1 MFTVT
6 VTETHA
12 ETDTIKVLRLVR
24 SDGAALAP
32 YPAGAHIDVTGP
44 TGITRPYSLCGPPED
59 TGAYT
64 IAVKREENSRGGS
77 QALHDKVEPS
87 TELTIGAPRRLFGL
101 APQAREHHLV
111 AAGIGITPLLAMAY
125 ELHARKAE
133 FRLHY
138 VARSRAEAAFAGL
151 LEKSAFADR
160 VVRHFGAGRQAVA
173 RELTGALAGL
183 PADAHVYACGPE
195 TFMAQVRA
203 LAARGLPE
211 EQIHSEPFRV
221 GTSAG
226 GGADN
231 GADDGFEVELDTG
244 EVYTVPPGKSIADVL
259 EENGV
264 PLETSCREGIC
275 GTCVLRV
282 VEGEPDHRDH
292 CLSAKEKAAGDQIA
306 ACVSRARSPRLVVE
320 LW

>member
-12 ETDTIKVLRLVR
+12 ETDSIKVLRLAR
-24 SDGAALAP
+24 ADGAALAP
-32 YPAGAHIDVTGP
+32 YEAGAHIDVTGP
-44 TGITRPYSLCGPPED
+44 TGITRPYSLCGPPGD

-77 QALHDKVEPS
+77 QALHDKAELG
-87 TELTIGAPRRLFGL
+87 TELTIGEPRRMFGL
-101 APQAREHHLV
+101 APGAGEHHLV

-125 ELHARKAE
+125 ELHAHGAE

-138 VARSRAEAAFAGL
+138 VARGRAEAAFAGL
-151 LEKSAFADR
+151 LEESAFADH
-160 VVRHFGAGRQAVA
+160 VVCHFGIGRRAA
-173 RELTGALAGL
+173 ADALAKALAGL
-183 PADAHVYACGPE
+183 SRDAHVYTCGPQD
-195 TFMAQVRA
+195 FMKLVGE
-203 LAARGLPE
+203 LAARRLPE
-211 EQIHSEPFRV
+211 DHIHSEPFH
-221 GTSAG
+221 
-226 GGADN
+226 ADPA
-231 GADDGFEVELDTG
+231 ADTAADGGFELELDTG
-244 EVYTVPPGKSIADVL
+244 EVFTVPPGRSIAEVL
-259 EENGV
+259 EDNGV

-282 VEGEPDHRDH
+282 LEGEPDHRDH

-306 ACVSRARSPRLVVE
+306 ACVSRATTPRLVVE

>member
-1 MFTVT
+1 MFPVT
-6 VTETHA
+6 VTDTHD

-44 TGITRPYSLCGPPED
+44 TGITRPYSLCGPPDD

-64 IAVKREENSRGGS
+64 IAVKREANSRGGS
-77 QALHDKVEPS
+77 QALHDKTEPG
-87 TELTIGAPRRLFGL
+87 TPLTVGAPRQLFGL
-101 APQAREHHLV
+101 ARDAVEHRLV

-125 ELHARKAE
+125 ELHGRGAE

-138 VARSRAEAAFAGL
+138 VARSRAEAAFGGL
-151 LEKSAFADR
+151 LERSGFADR
-160 VVRHFGAGRQAVA
+160 TVFHFGLGRAAAGEALA
-173 RELTGALAGL
+173 AALAGL
-183 PADAHVYACGPE
+183 PAGAHVYTCGPQS
-195 TFMAQVRA
+195 FMDRVTA
-203 LAARGLPE
+203 LAARSVPG
-211 EQIHSEPFRV
+211 EQIHSELFQADEP
-221 GTSAG
+221 SDAG
-226 GGADN
+226 EVFD
-231 GADDGFEVELDTG
+231 VELDTG
-244 EVYTVPPGKSIADVL
+244 EVYAVPSGKSIAEVL

-292 CLSAKEKAAGDQIA
+292 CLTAKEKAAGDQIA
-306 ACVSRARSPRLVVE
+306 ACVSRAKSSRLVVE

>member
-24 SDGAALAP
+24 PDGAPLAP

-44 TGITRPYSLCGPPED
+44 TGINRPYSLCGPPDD

-64 IAVKREENSRGGS
+64 IAVKREEHSRGGS
-77 QALHDKVEPS
+77 QALHDKVERG
-87 TELTIGAPRRLFGL
+87 TELTISAPRRLFGP
-101 APQAREHHLV
+101 APQAGEHHLV

-125 ELHARKAE
+125 ELHAREAE

-151 LEKSAFADR
+151 LEESAFADR
-160 VVRHFGAGRQAVA
+160 VVRHFGAGRQTVA
-173 RELTGALAGL
+173 HELTRALAGL
-183 PADAHVYACGPE
+183 PAHAHVYTCGPQG
-195 TFMAQVRA
+195 FMAQVRA
-203 LAARGLPE
+203 LAARSLPE
-211 EQIHSEPFRV
+211 EQIHSEPFQAA
-221 GTSAG
+221 TP
-226 GGADN
+226 ADT

-244 EVYTVPPGKSIADVL
+244 EVFTVPPGKSIADVL

-275 GTCVLRV
+275 GTC
-282 VEGEPDHRDH
+282 
-292 CLSAKEKAAGDQIA
+292 
-306 ACVSRARSPRLVVE
+306 
-320 LW
+320 

>member
-6 VTETHA
+6 VTETHV
-12 ETDTIKVLRLVR
+12 ETDTVKVLRLVR
-24 SDGAALAP
+24 SDGATLAP

-44 TGITRPYSLCGPPED
+44 TGITRPYSLCGPPDD

-64 IAVKREENSRGGS
+64 IAVKREQNSRGGS
-77 QALHDKVEPS
+77 QALHDKAERG
-87 TELTIGAPRRLFGL
+87 TELTIGTPRRLFGL
-101 APQAREHHLV
+101 APEAGEHHLV

-125 ELHARKAE
+125 ELHARGAE

-138 VARSRAEAAFAGL
+138 VARRRAEAAFAGL

-160 VVRHFGAGRQAVA
+160 VVSHFGAGRQAVA
-173 RELTGALAGL
+173 RELAAALAGL
-183 PADAHVYACGPE
+183 PADAHVYTCGPQS
-195 TFMAQVRA
+195 FMARVRD
-203 LAARGLPE
+203 LAALGLPE
-211 EQIHSEPFRV
+211 ERIHSEAFQA
-221 GTSAG
+221 GTPADTGAG
-226 GGADN
+226 
-231 GADDGFEVELDTG
+231 DGFEVELDTG
-244 EVYTVPPGKSIADVL
+244 EVFTVPPGKSIADVL

-282 VEGEPDHRDH
+282 LEGEPDHRDH

-306 ACVSRARSPRLVVE
+306 ACVSRATSPRLVVE

>member
-6 VTETHA
+6 VTDIHD

-24 SDGAALAP
+24 TDGVALAP

-44 TGITRPYSLCGPPED
+44 TGITRPYSLCGPPHD

-64 IAVKREENSRGGS
+64 IAVKREADSRGGS
-77 QALHDKVEPS
+77 QALHDKAEPG
-87 TELTIGAPRRLFGL
+87 TELTVGAPRELFGL
-101 APQAREHHLV
+101 ATDGARHHLV

-125 ELHARKAE
+125 ELHGRAAE
-133 FRLHY
+133 FTLHY

-151 LEKSAFADR
+151 LEESPFADR
-160 VVRHFGAGRQAVA
+160 VVRHFGLGRQASGDALAAV
-173 RELTGALAGL
+173 LTGLGK
-183 PADAHVYACGPE
+183 DSHVYTCGPHD
-195 TFMAQVRA
+195 FMAYVRE
-203 LAARGLPE
+203 LAARGGLPE
-211 EQIHSEPFRV
+211 ERIHSELFQADSPQDTAAD
-221 GTSAG
+221 TS
-226 GGADN
+226 
-231 GADDGFEVELDTG
+231 FEVELDSG
-244 EVYTVPPGKSIADVL
+244 EVYPVPPGRSIAEVL

-264 PLETSCREGIC
+264 PLDTSCREGIC

-282 VEGEPDHRDH
+282 IEGEPDHRDH

>member
-1 MFTVT
+1 MFPVT
-6 VTETHA
+6 VTDTVD

-24 SDGAALAP
+24 TDGAPLAP
-32 YPAGAHIDVTGP
+32 YAAGAHIDVTGP

-64 IAVKREENSRGGS
+64 IAVKREADSRGGS
-77 QALHDKVEPS
+77 QALYDKTAPG
-87 TELTIGAPRRLFGL
+87 TELTIGTPRQLFGL
-101 APQAREHHLV
+101 APDAVEHHLV

-125 ELHARKAE
+125 ELHSRSAE
-133 FRLHY
+133 FTLHY

-151 LEKSAFADR
+151 LTRSGFTDR
-160 VVRHFGAGRQAVA
+160 VVCHFGLGRDAAGEALTAQ
-173 RELTGALAGL
+173 LTGL
-183 PADAHVYACGPE
+183 PTGAHVYTCGPQS
-195 TFMAQVRA
+195 FMDCVTA
-203 LAARGLPE
+203 LAAHSLPE
-211 EQIHSEPFRV
+211 EQIHSELFQ
-221 GTSAG
+221 AG
-226 GGADN
+226 EPSDAGEA
-231 GADDGFEVELDTG
+231 FEVELDTG
-244 EVYTVPPGKSIADVL
+244 EVYAVPPGKSIAEVL

-282 VEGEPDHRDH
+282 IEGEPDHRDH

-306 ACVSRARSPRLVVE
+306 ACVSRAKSSRLVVE

>member
-12 ETDTIKVLRLVR
+12 ETDTIKVLRIIR
-24 SDGAALAP
+24 PDGAPLAP

-44 TGITRPYSLCGPPED
+44 TGITRPYSLCGPPD
-59 TGAYT
+59 GTGAYT

-77 QALHDKVEPS
+77 QALHDKVERG

-101 APQAREHHLV
+101 APRAGEHHLV

-125 ELHARKAE
+125 ELHAREAE

-151 LEKSAFADR
+151 LEESAFADR
-160 VVRHFGAGRQAVA
+160 VVRHFGAGRQTVA
-173 RELTGALAGL
+173 RELTRALAGL
-183 PADAHVYACGPE
+183 PAHAHVYTCGPQG
-195 TFMAQVRA
+195 FMAQVRE
-203 LAARGLPE
+203 LAARSLPE
-211 EQIHSEPFRV
+211 EQIHSEPFQAA
-221 GTSAG
+221 TSA
-226 GGADN
+226 DT

-244 EVYTVPPGKSIADVL
+244 EVFTVPPGKSIADVL

-306 ACVSRARSPRLVVE
+306 ACVSRATSPRLVVE

>member
-6 VTETHA
+6 VTDTHD
-12 ETDTIKVLRLVR
+12 ETDTIKVLRLAR

-44 TGITRPYSLCGPPED
+44 TGITRPYSLCGPPHD
-59 TGAYT
+59 SGAYT
-64 IAVKREENSRGGS
+64 IAVKREADSRGGS
-77 QALHDKVEPS
+77 QALHDKTAPG
-87 TELTIGAPRRLFGL
+87 TELTVGAPRQLFGL
-101 APQAREHHLV
+101 APDAARHHLV

-125 ELHARKAE
+125 ELHDKGAE
-133 FRLHY
+133 FTLHY

-151 LEKSAFADR
+151 LEESAFAGR
-160 VVRHFGAGRQAVA
+160 VVRHFGRGRQPS
-173 RELTGALAGL
+173 RDALAGAL
-183 PADAHVYACGPE
+183 QGLREDTHVYTCGPHD
-195 TFMAQVRA
+195 FMTYVRE
-203 LAARGLPE
+203 LAARSLPE
-211 EQIHSEPFRV
+211 ERIHSELFQ
-221 GTSAG
+221 AG
-226 GGADN
+226 DVSDAADEP
-231 GADDGFEVELDTG
+231 FEVELDTG
-244 EVYTVPPGKSIADVL
+244 EVYPVPPGRSIAEVL

-264 PLETSCREGIC
+264 PLDTSCREGIC

-306 ACVSRARSPRLVVE
+306 ACVSRAKSPRLVVE

>member
-6 VTETHA
+6 VTETVD
-12 ETDTIKVLRLVR
+12 ETDSVRALRLAR
-24 SDGAALAP
+24 SDGATLAP
-32 YPAGAHIDVTGP
+32 YAAGAHIDVTGP
-44 TGITRPYSLCGPPED
+44 TGITRPYSLCGPPDD

-64 IAVKREENSRGGS
+64 IAVKREANSRGGS
-77 QALHDKVEPS
+77 QALHDKIAPG
-87 TELTIGAPRRLFGL
+87 TELTIGEPRHLFGL
-101 APQAREHHLV
+101 ARDAGEHHLV

-125 ELHARKAE
+125 ELHRGGAE

-138 VARSRAEAAFAGL
+138 VARSRAEAAFARA
-151 LEKSAFADR
+151 LEESPFTDR
-160 VVRHFGAGRQAVA
+160 VVRHFGLGREAAGEVIA
-173 RELTGALAGL
+173 GALAGL
-183 PADAHVYACGPE
+183 PADAHVYTCGPHD
-195 TFMAQVRA
+195 FMEYVREV
-203 LAARGLPE
+203 AARSVPE
-211 EQIHSEPFRV
+211 EQIHSELFQ
-221 GTSAG
+221 AG
-226 GGADN
+226 ARQNAGP
-231 GADDGFEVELDTG
+231 DDGFEVALDTG
-244 EVYTVPPGKSIADVL
+244 EVYTVPPGRSIAEVL

-306 ACVSRARSPRLVVE
+306 ACVSRAKSARLVVE